1 MTSSARQLR
10 AWSGPAILSHGF
22 RPFFLGAALWA
33 ALSMAL
39 WIPLLSGQLRLPT
52 AFDPVTWH
60 AHEAL
65 FGYLGAVVAGFLLT
79 AVPNWTGRPPLV
91 GRALLGLFAL
101 WLLGR
106 VAVAVSGLL
115 PAWAVALADL
125 AFLTALAAVVLREIL
140 AGKNWRNLIVLLLL
154 GALLAGNALFHWE
167 AARQGGYAASGLGL
181 RLGLAAAVLMIAVIG
196 GRIVPAFTRSWLA
209 QRGGTDSSADRGA
222 TGGLPAPFGPLDKI
236 ALLASLLA
244 LLSWVA
250 APAWPGSGLALL
262 AAGLALALRLARWQ
276 GLRTGAEPL
285 VWSLHLGY
293 AFLPLGMLALGAA
306 ILWPG
311 LLTTIA
317 AQHLWMAG
325 AIGTM
330 TLAVMTRATLGHS
343 GRALTAD
350 AATAALYLLVVAAA
364 LARLLGGLL
373 LGGLLPGPAAHWA
386 FPLYSLSAALWCA
399 AFAGFVLRYGPL
411 LLGPRESGG
420 GETQGGAGREAGRR

>member
-1 MTSSARQLR
+1 MTASAQQLR
-10 AWSGPAILSHGF
+10 AWSGPAILSYGF

-39 WIPLLSGQLRLPT
+39 WIPLLSGRLRLPT

-79 AVPNWTGRPPLV
+79 AVPNWTGRLPVV
-91 GRALLGLFAL
+91 GWALFGLFAL

-106 VAVAVSGLL
+106 VAVAVSALL
-115 PAWAVALADL
+115 PAWTVALADL
-125 AFLTALAAVVLREIL
+125 AFLAVLAAVLLREIL

-167 AARQGGYAASGLGL
+167 AARQDGYAASGLGL

-196 GRIVPAFTRSWLA
+196 GRIVPAFTRNWLVK
-209 QRGGTDSSADRGA
+209 RGSADGGA
-222 TGGLPAPFGPLDKI
+222 KGGLPAPFGPLDRLALLTSLI
-236 ALLASLLA
+236 ALLC
-244 LLSWVA
+244 WVA
-250 APAWPGSGLALL
+250 APAWTGSGLALL
-262 AAGLALALRLARWQ
+262 AAGLALSLRLARWQ

-285 VWSLHLGY
+285 VWILHLGY
-293 AFLPLGMLALGAA
+293 ACLPLGMLTLGAA

-311 LLTTIA
+311 ALTQVA
-317 AQHLWMAG
+317 AQHLWMSG
-325 AIGTM
+325 AIGVM

-350 AATAALYLLVVAAA
+350 AATTALYLLVIAAVI
-364 LARLLGGLL
+364 ARLLGGV
-373 LGGLLPGPAAHWA
+373 GPGWAADWPVDRTA
-386 FPLYSLSAALWCA
+386 DWSWRLYALSAALWCA
-399 AFAGFVLRYGPL
+399 AFAGFALRFGPL
-411 LLGPRESGG
+411 LLRPRRRWKEGRPNEGPANE
-420 GETQGGAGREAGRR
+420 GETH